1 MLSSAQC
8 LEADSEHN
16 SRERKHK
23 NKVREKERGKG
34 RKGRASQGR
43 NKWCKSKVLAVDF
56 TAHIGPRT
64 TPVVFYMY

>member
-23 NKVREKERGKG
+23 NKVREKKEGREGKAG
-34 RKGRASQGR
+34 QVKEGISCVRVRSWQ
-43 NKWCKSKVLAVDF
+43 WILQLIS
-56 TAHIGPRT
+56 GPGLL
-64 TPVVFYMY
+64 